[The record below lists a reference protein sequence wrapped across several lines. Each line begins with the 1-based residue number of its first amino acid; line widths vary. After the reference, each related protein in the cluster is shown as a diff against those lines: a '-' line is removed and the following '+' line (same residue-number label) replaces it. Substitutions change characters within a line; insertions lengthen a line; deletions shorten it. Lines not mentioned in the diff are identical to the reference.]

1 MNNKKGTCVFLNWK
15 VLTIFLFLFSFYGY
29 SQKGVDSNGTCQIK
43 SLPDLFKK
51 KDSVLTIKSQLSKNN
66 FFLVIPV
73 IGSSPATGFLY
84 GGVAQYTF
92 KGKKAEDRYSAF
104 NVGATYTTNKQLL
117 VNIKN
122 NLLLN
127 HNKIYLSG
135 DWRYY
140 IFSQNNYGLGT
151 DIIPSLKEDSEFVLE
166 SLAEP
171 MNYDYFKF
179 HQTVSFNIVSDFYV
193 GAGIHLDGYA
203 NIVDKQ
209 LDVSNNLL
217 TAHYKYS
224 RQYGFNT
231 NEYYINGMSLNLVFD
246 SRDNQVNAN
255 NGWYG
260 NINYRVNPALG
271 KNQASSSVLFTEFK
285 YYIPLSES
293 NLQHVLAF
301 WTYGQFLTHGNL
313 PYLNLPSIG
322 WDKTSRG
329 GRGYTQGLFRGQ
341 NLVYLETEYRFPI
354 TCNQLISGTVFANF
368 TSASDQDRQVKLFDA
383 VQPAFG
389 VGLRIL
395 IDKSTK
401 TNLILNQAWGK
412 HSSAFYLNAG
422 ETF

>member
-15 VLTIFLFLFSFYGY
+15 VLTIFLFLFSFNVY
-29 SQKGVDSNGTCQIK
+29 SQKGIDSIETCQIK

-231 NEYYINGMSLNLVFD
+231 NEYYINGMSLNLFFGL
-246 SRDNQVNAN
+246 RDNQVNAN
-255 NGWYG
+255 NGLYR